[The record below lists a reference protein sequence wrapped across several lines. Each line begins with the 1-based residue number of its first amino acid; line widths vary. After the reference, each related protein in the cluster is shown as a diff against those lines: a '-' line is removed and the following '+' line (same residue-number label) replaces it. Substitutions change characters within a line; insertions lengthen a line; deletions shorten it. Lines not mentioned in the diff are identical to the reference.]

1 MASRDKE
8 RYYWLKLDR
17 DFFKRHDIRV
27 LESLPNGKDYELFY
41 LKLICESIDHE
52 GALRFS
58 EAIPYNEPMLAA
70 VTNTN
75 VDIVKSA
82 LDTLGKLH
90 MIEIFDDGTLY
101 IREVEKRLGSET
113 YAAKRKRDYRE
124 DMIAGDNVPRLSP
137 DCPQD
142 IEIEIETDKETDT
155 EHKKSRGIFQEFAG
169 DDKELLD
176 ALREFNEYRQ
186 KKHKPLTPEA
196 KRRLCK
202 KLEQFPRDQWVDI
215 LLQSIDQGWTGLWK
229 LNGRVDSKTDKYVE
243 TSGFKDAISDLMKG

>member
-1 MASRDKE
+1 MAARDKE

-27 LESLPNGKDYELFY
+27 LESMQNGKDYELFY

-58 EAIPYNEPMLAA
+58 DAIPYNEPMLAA

-75 VDIVKSA
+75 VDTVKAA
-82 LDTLGKLH
+82 LNALGALH

-124 DMIAGDNVPRLSP
+124 DALTGDIVPRLSP

-142 IEIEIETDKETDT
+142 IEIETEKDTDT
-155 EHKKSRGIFQEFAG
+155 ETEHIKRRGIFEEFAG
-169 DDKELLD
+169 NDKELLET
-176 ALREFNEYRQ
+176 LREFNRYRT
-186 KKHKPLTPEA
+186 KKHKPLTDEA
-196 KRRLCK
+196 KKRLFK
-202 KLEQFPRDQWVDI
+202 KLEKFPRDQWVAI
-215 LLQSIDQGWTGLWK
+215 LQQTIDKGWTGLFPLDGK
-229 LNGRVDSKTDKYVE
+229 VGAVPEKYVE
-243 TSGFKDAISDLMKG
+243 SSGFKDAISDLMKG